1 MEKQLVEVLKKVD
14 PALPDYKPA
23 ADLAGSITLL
33 GVEELN
39 NVLALAADRFIKL
52 HPKVQVQIEGQ
63 GGSTAPP
70 RLYGNTISF
79 GTMSRHFNEQELKP
93 FVEKYGFQPTYFLV
107 TWDVLA
113 VWVHK
118 ENPIKSL
125 TLK

>member
-1 MEKQLVEVLKKVD
+1 M
-14 PALPDYKPA
+14 
-23 ADLAGSITLL
+23 
-33 GVEELN
+33 
-39 NVLALAADRFIKL
+39 LALAADRFIKL